1 MADRKHLRDF
11 QARLSERLR
20 QAAAEPVQAARLG
33 VQAGGRRFLVELSEA
48 GEIAACGAAVTP
60 VPLTQDWFMGLVNLR
75 GSLFGVSDL
84 ARFAGGGFTP
94 NTKETRLVAF
104 APRLNLNGAI
114 LVDRMLGLQNLS
126 TMTEAEDDGD
136 EAAGQPWLGRAWID
150 EQGHRWTELSLER
163 LAGDERFLA
172 VSR

>member
-1 MADRKHLRDF
+1 MADRKHLREF

-33 VQAGGRRFLVELSEA
+33 VQAGSRRLLVELSEA
-48 GEIAACGAAVTP
+48 GEITACSGAITP
-60 VPLTQDWFMGLVNLR
+60 VPLAQDWFMGLVNLR
-75 GSLFGVSDL
+75 GSLFGVCDL
-84 ARFAGGGFTP
+84 ARFAGGDFTP
-94 NTKETRLVAF
+94 NTKEARLVAF

-114 LVDRMLGLQNLS
+114 LVDRMLGLQNVS
-126 TMTEAEDDGD
+126 TMAGAEDDPAEG
-136 EAAGQPWLGRAWID
+136 AGHPWLGREWID

-163 LAGDERFLA
+163 LAGNARFLG